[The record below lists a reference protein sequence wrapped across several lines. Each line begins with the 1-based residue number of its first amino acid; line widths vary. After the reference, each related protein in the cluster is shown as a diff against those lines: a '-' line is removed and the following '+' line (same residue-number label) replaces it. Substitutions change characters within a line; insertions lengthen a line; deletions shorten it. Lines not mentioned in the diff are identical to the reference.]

1 MNINVDR
8 IGICEALIDTGADLS
23 VVDLSTALNTGLEI
37 INPDKMCSGPDGKEL
52 DIVGNIILN
61 IKFDD
66 KTITHQF
73 VIMRTH
79 LRIFILGR
87 DFLKKMN
94 AKIDCQREI
103 IKYDLTEN
111 RDVIKYQQKK
121 IKSAKDAIIPEL
133 SIKLINAFVEA
144 EDGEYIIEE
153 NHKMFQTNGLRLARS
168 LINVVNK
175 ETYIWITNPYPRPLK
190 ILKNQTLCFGSQ
202 PAEVNLME
210 ESEQKEHEEPQFQ
223 INENLAYTE
232 KEQLKQV
239 LERYEDL
246 FPSGLGRSNLA
257 KHRIDT
263 EGAKPIKHKPYRVSA
278 KEREIIKEQIDEML
292 RDGIIRPSSSPW
304 SFPVILVKKRDG
316 KYRFCVDY
324 RKLNDVT
331 VKDVYPI
338 PRIDEVLDT
347 LQGSKYFSAI
357 DLKSGYWQVEVEE
370 KDKEKT
376 AFTTAHGL
384 YEFNVM
390 PFGLCNAPATFER
403 NMENMLGNLRWQI
416 CLCYLDDVIIYSL
429 DFSTHLKRI
438 EAVLKCFREANLKLN
453 NKKCQF
459 AFEELE
465 ILGHI
470 NNQHGIKPAEHNIKA
485 IRDFPR
491 PKKIK
496 EIQSFLGMCS
506 YYRKFI
512 KGFSKIA
519 DPLTSLIKKNVPF
532 TWTENQEKAF
542 QTLKVA
548 LINPPILGHFDPNA
562 ITYIHTDASNIGLG
576 ATLVQKF
583 GDKGKVI
590 SYLSRTLCKPEQNYS
605 TTEKECLAVVW
616 SMSKLRP
623 YLYGR
628 HFKIVTDHHALCW
641 LKNLKDPTGRLAR
654 WALKIQEYNFEII
667 HKSGKKHLDA
677 DGLSRGPLPENE
689 WDEDYERLF
698 LNQIIDEKDDFI
710 ENIKENLSGNKRS
723 ITQNFKEENGC
734 LYKKNPNP
742 EGRAWLLVVPKKRR
756 KEVMS
761 EYHNHML
768 NGHLGVA
775 RTTYRLKNKYYWP
788 SMLKDVSE
796 FVKTCHLCQSR
807 KGSKHLPSGL
817 LQPIPPANYPFERI
831 GIDFVGPL
839 PSTKRRRKWIIVL
852 TDYYTKGSHFTSN
865 LMKEVMKMCKVKHCF
880 TTSYHPQTN
889 GLTERLNRTLINMI
903 SMYVN
908 TDQKN
913 WDEILPFITHAYN
926 TTIQETTGYSP
937 FFLLFGREPMSL
949 LDDENIPTDSNM
961 DDYDEYIENYLDK
974 IARTRQVVINNT
986 EKTQERMK
994 INYDKKH
1001 NEKIYEPGHLV
1012 AVWTPVR
1019 KIGKC
1024 EKLLRKYFG
1033 PYRIIK
1039 KLSNVNYLIEP
1050 KDNPGQDPLIVH
1062 VSRLKPYFERIDE
1075 ASVDNPRVPLHPQR
1089 RRVSS
1094 KGLPQASVYIGET
1107 SRDLSIRIKEH
1118 QRNISKLNPNSLI
1131 VDHVRETGHTPD
1143 FNNTRILHTNAKT
1156 KTQRLI
1162 LEAIETMKHPKP
1174 LNKSIQL
1181 PSHKIW
1187 KQFIE
1192 TGTIKRKEGS
1202 GRKIKTATSEDRYLV
1217 VTAKRHKEM
1226 TAIQLSNELS
1236 SATGTRI
1243 SRQTFYRRLHE
1254 GAIYARRPMVCF
1266 PLTSAHRMD
1275 WPARSLDLNPIE
1287 HVWDALGRR
1296 IEARHPSPRTLVELR
1311 TALLEEWGLLPLD
1324 LLQSLVLELTF
1335 YSLQVGIVAQKVKEY
1350 ESKLAAPCD
1359 DKMSQSSTSD
1369 VKRQIKLPKFE
1380 LKKYTGELEEWLS
1393 WWSHFEKIHLDESLS
1408 DVDKFEYLIQSMVV
1422 GSKAH
1427 RLVTS
1432 FPLTQKNY
1440 NKVIGD
1446 LKDRFGDRDMLTEL
1460 YVRKL
1465 LKLVIASA
1473 RSEKRTLAQLYDD
1486 LVAHLHSLG
1495 SLGVD
1500 TKSGGGAFL
1509 YPLVESS
1516 LPLELIKIWQR
1527 SRTPYIEAG
1536 IENSGAKAFDKLEGL
1551 IEFLKQEVKNAERI
1565 SFVAEGFEPSLPL
1578 KQGKRENNSPKI
1590 HTASALFVGKT
1601 NLPCL
1606 FCDKDNHLSQNCFKA
1621 AKMLESD
1628 RLKRVQDAK
1637 VCFKCLRNN
1646 HLKKDCRSFVRC
1658 KRCQGP
1664 HFEIMCRGTS
1674 HSQENLNWRSDNRSH
1689 NSLAEQNEGISE
1701 PVTAM
1706 ANQVCTNNISLMTLI
1721 VKLKGPKRSKMVR
1734 VLLDSGSQ
1742 KSYIRRSLAKELD
1755 LPKVGEVKLNKFL
1768 FGGQT
1773 TGEKAHSIFYFQLD
1787 NVDKGKA
1794 FKMEA
1799 LEETIICG
1807 NISPV
1812 ETGPRQW
1819 ELDKKGITL
1828 TKVDNNKT
1836 EIDILIGGD
1845 YYGQLLTGKIE
1856 QLAGGLT
1863 AIQTVLGWTL
1873 IGNTSSERPETSA
1886 QMVITLLT
1894 TQQRVASLWE
1904 LETIGI
1910 RDPTEVISVK
1920 EKNVLMQEKFREK
1933 ICRGHDGRYLV
1944 SLPWKEGIGTIPN
1957 NLEIAKRRLE
1967 AMTQRLT
1974 QKGQFVPYDE
1984 VFRSWFREN
1993 LIEEVDRE
2001 DIRPTGHYLPHR
2013 PIYKVQS
2020 QTTPIRPVYDASC
2033 KSSKRSLSL
2042 NDCLETGPNL
2052 IELLPEILIRFR
2064 EKKIGA
2070 IADIRKA
2077 FQTIGID
2084 EKERDYLRFLWWDEQ
2099 DPSKIRTL
2107 RHTRVVFGLTC
2118 SPFILAAVLK
2128 YHLESIVDD
2137 RKSVADV
2144 LKRSFY
2150 VDNLV
2155 FSVDEPDE
2163 LERIREVA
2171 NDIMDEAKMTLREWE
2186 YGGSK
2191 ILENKEDSRVL
2202 GLYWNKERD
2211 TLRCHIPQDTTKYGE
2226 VTKRTLLSN
2235 LQKFFDPLGFYQPIF
2250 LIPKLL
2256 MQRAWLLK
2264 LGWDQPLP
2272 TDIQQEFKKW
2282 SEELDHVKKLEFPRY
2297 ARVTRS
2303 ENLELHVFGD
2313 ASKRAYATVAF
2324 LRSVQDGIVHISLL
2338 AAKTRVAP
2346 LKSITIPRLE
2356 LLACLL
2362 SARLATSIVRA
2373 LARPI
2378 KTIFWSDSSTALSWI
2393 STKHEW
2399 SIFVSN
2405 RVNEIRSSTNID
2417 DWRFVPGTLNPADLP
2432 SRGCYAPQF
2441 ILSKWWEGPQWLRE
2455 SEDKWP
2461 QQKPIPNEK
2470 QVLEEKKGTVVQN
2483 TIVQNRTFWYISKFS
2498 SYKANLRV
2506 LAWVLRFIKIL
2517 KREDI
2522 QDKTLSTHEV
2532 VQAEKVLIRLV
2543 QRDSL
2548 GKGQISHLKTKVQ
2561 SDGLMYIE
2569 TKLLYDQSPE
2579 EFRKPVLLPC
2589 DHPIT
2594 EQLIR
2599 ETHLNNCHAGVHF
2612 LLSKLREKFW
2622 ILKARKTIKRVVRGC
2637 IICRRHAEKAN
2648 TIPCAPLPKDRLFR
2662 GRPFEVTGVD
2672 LMGPLYL
2679 KNGQKIWITLFTCAV
2694 YRAVHLELVEG
2705 LDATNFIMALER
2717 FIHRRGR
2724 PVKIYSDNG
2733 TNFKRTNRLFTDL
2746 NWDKIARYSCD
2757 KQIRWIFIPPSA
2769 PWWGGWWERLVRLVK
2784 DLLRRTLGTKRV
2796 NYVQLET
2803 LICHVEAIINTR
2815 PLTYIS
2821 ETEDDLIPITP
2832 QMFIQNNFG
2841 SFDESHELSPDNTR
2855 QHFRKLQQIKKEL
2868 KERFH
2873 KEYLAMLV
2881 QKGNETEGRRFL
2893 PGEVVL
2899 IGRDD
2904 QKRIFWPLGRI
2915 LELYPGKD
2923 GRERVAR
2930 VRTATG
2936 EFVRPLKRLF
2946 SLELGS
2952 DISREVRLPK
2962 TEGIKAQEIPTDG
2975 EQSIF
2980 TRSGR
2985 EVKKPTRL
2993 RVYTNNLS

>member
-1 MNINVDR
+1 MDKLKRERTPLRNTITRTTNEIKSGLSLKEVDIILIR
-8 IGICEALIDTGADLS
+8 AKFERLTILNDRLILIDD
-23 VVDLSTALNTGLEI
+23 
-37 INPDKMCSGPDGKEL
+37 
-52 DIVGNIILN
+52 
-61 IKFDD
+61 
-66 KTITHQF
+66 
-73 VIMRTH
+73 
-79 LRIFILGR
+79 
-87 DFLKKMN
+87 
-94 AKIDCQREI
+94 
-103 IKYDLTEN
+103 
-111 RDVIKYQQKK
+111 
-121 IKSAKDAIIPEL
+121 
-133 SIKLINAFVEA
+133 
-144 EDGEYIIEE
+144 
-153 NHKMFQTNGLRLARS
+153 
-168 LINVVNK
+168 
-175 ETYIWITNPYPRPLK
+175 
-190 ILKNQTLCFGSQ
+190 
-202 PAEVNLME
+202 
-210 ESEQKEHEEPQFQ
+210 
-223 INENLAYTE
+223 
-232 KEQLKQV
+232 
-239 LERYEDL
+239 
-246 FPSGLGRSNLA
+246 
-257 KHRIDT
+257 
-263 EGAKPIKHKPYRVSA
+263 
-278 KEREIIKEQIDEML
+278 
-292 RDGIIRPSSSPW
+292 
-304 SFPVILVKKRDG
+304 
-316 KYRFCVDY
+316 
-324 RKLNDVT
+324 
-331 VKDVYPI
+331 
-338 PRIDEVLDT
+338 
-347 LQGSKYFSAI
+347 
-357 DLKSGYWQVEVEE
+357 
-370 KDKEKT
+370 
-376 AFTTAHGL
+376 
-384 YEFNVM
+384 
-390 PFGLCNAPATFER
+390 
-403 NMENMLGNLRWQI
+403 
-416 CLCYLDDVIIYSL
+416 
-429 DFSTHLKRI
+429 
-438 EAVLKCFREANLKLN
+438 
-453 NKKCQF
+453 
-459 AFEELE
+459 
-465 ILGHI
+465 
-470 NNQHGIKPAEHNIKA
+470 
-485 IRDFPR
+485 
-491 PKKIK
+491 KIK
-496 EIQSFLGMCS
+496 EI
-506 YYRKFI
+506 
-512 KGFSKIA
+512 
-519 DPLTSLIKKNVPF
+519 
-532 TWTENQEKAF
+532 
-542 QTLKVA
+542 
-548 LINPPILGHFDPNA
+548 
-562 ITYIHTDASNIGLG
+562 
-576 ATLVQKF
+576 
-583 GDKGKVI
+583 
-590 SYLSRTLCKPEQNYS
+590 
-605 TTEKECLAVVW
+605 
-616 SMSKLRP
+616 
-623 YLYGR
+623 
-628 HFKIVTDHHALCW
+628 
-641 LKNLKDPTGRLAR
+641 
-654 WALKIQEYNFEII
+654 
-667 HKSGKKHLDA
+667 
-677 DGLSRGPLPENE
+677 
-689 WDEDYERLF
+689 
-698 LNQIIDEKDDFI
+698 
-710 ENIKENLSGNKRS
+710 
-723 ITQNFKEENGC
+723 
-734 LYKKNPNP
+734 
-742 EGRAWLLVVPKKRR
+742 
-756 KEVMS
+756 
-761 EYHNHML
+761 
-768 NGHLGVA
+768 
-775 RTTYRLKNKYYWP
+775 
-788 SMLKDVSE
+788 
-796 FVKTCHLCQSR
+796 
-807 KGSKHLPSGL
+807 
-817 LQPIPPANYPFERI
+817 
-831 GIDFVGPL
+831 
-839 PSTKRRRKWIIVL
+839 
-852 TDYYTKGSHFTSN
+852 
-865 LMKEVMKMCKVKHCF
+865 
-880 TTSYHPQTN
+880 
-889 GLTERLNRTLINMI
+889 
-903 SMYVN
+903 
-908 TDQKN
+908 
-913 WDEILPFITHAYN
+913 
-926 TTIQETTGYSP
+926 
-937 FFLLFGREPMSL
+937 L
-949 LDDENIPTDSNM
+949 LDDPRSTEAQIN
-961 DDYDEYIENYLDK
+961 DEMEL
-974 IARTRQVVINNT
+974 
-986 EKTQERMK
+986 
-994 INYDKKH
+994 
-1001 NEKIYEPGHLV
+1001 
-1012 AVWTPVR
+1012 
-1019 KIGKC
+1019 C
-1024 EKLLRKYFG
+1024 E
-1033 PYRIIK
+1033 
-1039 KLSNVNYLIEP
+1039 
-1050 KDNPGQDPLIVH
+1050 
-1062 VSRLKPYFERIDE
+1062 
-1075 ASVDNPRVPLHPQR
+1075 
-1089 RRVSS
+1089 
-1094 KGLPQASVYIGET
+1094 T
-1107 SRDLSIRIKEH
+1107 
-1118 QRNISKLNPNSLI
+1118 
-1131 VDHVRETGHTPD
+1131 
-1143 FNNTRILHTNAKT
+1143 
-1156 KTQRLI
+1156 
-1162 LEAIETMKHPKP
+1162 
-1174 LNKSIQL
+1174 
-1181 PSHKIW
+1181 
-1187 KQFIE
+1187 
-1192 TGTIKRKEGS
+1192 
-1202 GRKIKTATSEDRYLV
+1202 
-1217 VTAKRHKEM
+1217 
-1226 TAIQLSNELS
+1226 
-1236 SATGTRI
+1236 
-1243 SRQTFYRRLHE
+1243 
-1254 GAIYARRPMVCF
+1254 
-1266 PLTSAHRMD
+1266 
-1275 WPARSLDLNPIE
+1275 
-1287 HVWDALGRR
+1287 
-1296 IEARHPSPRTLVELR
+1296 
-1311 TALLEEWGLLPLD
+1311 
-1324 LLQSLVLELTF
+1324 
-1335 YSLQVGIVAQKVKEY
+1335 YSLQVGIVAQKLKEY

-1380 LKKYTGELEEWLS
+1380 LKKYTG
-1393 WWSHFEKIHLDESLS
+1393 
-1408 DVDKFEYLIQSMVV
+1408 
-1422 GSKAH
+1422 
-1427 RLVTS
+1427 
-1432 FPLTQKNY
+1432 
-1440 NKVIGD
+1440 
-1446 LKDRFGDRDMLTEL
+1446 
-1460 YVRKL
+1460 
-1465 LKLVIASA
+1465 
-1473 RSEKRTLAQLYDD
+1473 
-1486 LVAHLHSLG
+1486 
-1495 SLGVD
+1495 
-1500 TKSGGGAFL
+1500 
-1509 YPLVESS
+1509 
-1516 LPLELIKIWQR
+1516 
-1527 SRTPYIEAG
+1527 
-1536 IENSGAKAFDKLEGL
+1536 
-1551 IEFLKQEVKNAERI
+1551 
-1565 SFVAEGFEPSLPL
+1565 
-1578 KQGKRENNSPKI
+1578 PK
-1590 HTASALFVGKT
+1590 H
-1601 NLPCL
+1601 
-1606 FCDKDNHLSQNCFKA
+1606 
-1621 AKMLESD
+1621 
-1628 RLKRVQDAK
+1628 
-1637 VCFKCLRNN
+1637 
-1646 HLKKDCRSFVRC
+1646 
-1658 KRCQGP
+1658 
-1664 HFEIMCRGTS
+1664 
-1674 HSQENLNWRSDNRSH
+1674 
-1689 NSLAEQNEGISE
+1689 
-1701 PVTAM
+1701 
-1706 ANQVCTNNISLMTLI
+1706 
-1721 VKLKGPKRSKMVR
+1721 SKMVR

-1755 LPKVGEVKLNKFL
+1755 LPK
-1768 FGGQT
+1768 
-1773 TGEKAHSIFYFQLD
+1773 LD

-2042 NDCLETGPNL
+2042 NECLETGPNL

-2313 ASKRAYATVAF
+2313 ASKRAYATVVF

-2461 QQKPIPNEK
+2461 KQKPIPNEE

-2517 KREDI
+2517 KREEI
-2522 QDKTLSTHEV
+2522 QGKTLSMHEV

-2648 TIPCAPLPKDRLFR
+2648 TIPCAPLPKDRLFM

-2733 TNFKRTNRLFTDL
+2733 TNFKRTNRLFTNL

-2952 DISREVRLPK
+2952 DISRENTTCPSLQTISRRLVANGLHSCRPLRRLPLTPPNRRQRLEWCRARSTWM
-2962 TEGIKAQEIPTDG
+2962 TEWHRVVFSDESRFCLSSDSRRVRVWRRRGERSNPAAIVERPSVRQRGIMVWGAIAYDSRSPLLRIQGTMTAQRYVDDVLRPVTLPYLQRVPNALYQQDNARPHTARISQQALQDVQMLPWPPYSPDLSPIEHVWDIIGRRLHALPQPRSEDELWQMVEREWRAIPQDAIRTLIDSLPRRVAACIAVRG
-2975 EQSIF
+2975 
-2980 TRSGR
+2980 G
-2985 EVKKPTRL
+2985 PTC
-2993 RVYTNNLS
+2993 Y